1 MELIVFLVLI
11 ALMGIL
17 MLLRVPVAY
26 AIGLTAVAGFLI
38 YVSGAQARYFRVGL
52 IAQRIVAGA
61 NSFTL
66 LAIPLFLFA
75 GKVMNEGG
83 VTDRIFH
90 FAGSLVGR
98 LKGGLGHVNVVAS
111 LIFSGMSGAA
121 VADMAGMG
129 VLEIKAMR
137 DVGYDGAFSCAV
149 TGSSAIIGPIVPPS
163 IPMVV
168 YSVLAGVSTGKLF
181 LGGIIPGVLMSLLL
195 MVMVSIISRK
205 RGYPTGHM
213 MTFRERIVSLIRAL
227 LPLMA
232 PIIIVGGIW
241 SGIFTPTEAACVG
254 ALYAIGISLIGYR
267 SIGLWKLWKVAQETA
282 IDSAAI
288 ILMLACA
295 SYYSAVLSLMRVP
308 HTLADQIVMLSTN
321 PLVILIIINI
331 FLLLIGFFIP
341 AMVSINIFTPILVPV
356 ITQLGIDP
364 VFFGVIM
371 VLNLM
376 IGMLTP
382 PFGIVLFTL
391 AKVSDEPTEHV
402 IREMWPFIGI
412 LVVALAILIAFPQL
426 VTFIPDHL

>member
-1 MELIVFLVLI
+1 M
-11 ALMGIL
+11 
-17 MLLRVPVAY
+17 
-26 AIGLTAVAGFLI
+26 
-38 YVSGAQARYFRVGL
+38 
-52 IAQRIVAGA
+52 
-61 NSFTL
+61 
-66 LAIPLFLFA
+66 
-75 GKVMNEGG
+75 
-83 VTDRIFH
+83 
-90 FAGSLVGR
+90 
-98 LKGGLGHVNVVAS
+98 NVVAS

-121 VADMAGMG
+121 VADVAGMG

-137 DVGYDGAFSCAV
+137 DAGYDGPFSCAV
-149 TGSSAIIGPIVPPS
+149 TGASAIIGPIVPPS

-181 LGGIIPGVLMSLLL
+181 LGGIIPGILMSLLL
-195 MVMVSIISRK
+195 MVMVSIIAHK
-205 RGYPTGHM
+205 RGYPTGAK
-213 MTFRERIVSLIRAL
+213 MTFRERIVSLGRAL

-232 PIIIVGGIW
+232 PILIVGGIW

-254 ALYAIGISLIGYR
+254 AVYAIGISVIGYR
-267 SIGLWKLWKVAQETA
+267 SIGLKKLWKVAWETA

-295 SYYSAVLSLMRVP
+295 SYYSAVLSLMRIP

-321 PLVILIIINI
+321 PLTILVIINI
-331 FLLLIGFFIP
+331 FLLFVGFFIP
-341 AMVSINIFTPILVPV
+341 AMVSINIFTPILVPI
-356 ITQLGIDP
+356 ITQIGIDP

-391 AKVSDEPTEHV
+391 AKVSNESTEHV

-426 VTFIPDHL
+426 VTFIPNHL